1 MRNTIALVVLGL
13 LLGVQMRAQTID
25 PTVEVTRQY
34 EARLGNIVKPALPAT
49 VSDTLDRFERSTDYV
64 IFQRPIRD
72 LYDFMPYEALQI
84 KPVDP
89 EDFAFLYARLGM
101 QVPVMPSAEVRLQ
114 KVLRGGLHFG
124 LSALHDS
131 YYGSTPSAFGEWDM
145 RQKRSNTGFRG
156 DFKYAW
162 DSGEFQFDALYGLS
176 RYNFRNATADAFAH
190 NYGNDRFNL
199 HANIRSADQEEN
211 SIYYDFTAEY
221 RRTGARY
228 DSHDTARET
237 MNEDFTSIH
246 GYVGTTFEIHRVYID
261 MNLTYASFDSL
272 RHYTVGLVEF
282 SPIYEY
288 SNKWLN
294 GKFGIKIANRY
305 GTDMEDRT
313 RTESVDGN
321 DLSPQSSFFP
331 DVDVRAMVVPKV
343 FWVHARVGGGNDI
356 NVFSTLLRQVPFLT
370 PDAQLHFGSRPVDAK
385 LDLETMLWR
394 RVALNASAS
403 FVLCRDNPVFVLD
416 PASAEEPWRLRPDYR
431 NYNKLSFGAEALW
444 KTQSVSI
451 GGEWRYHLYYER
463 DGRPLTELPQMTA
476 GAYVRYSFRD
486 RLTAA
491 LDFTYRSGVEV
502 SSLEIP
508 AVCDL
513 DANVSFL
520 INKHFTIY
528 AKAGNI
534 FNRAIQYI
542 PGYLEPGINFG
553 GGLTVSF

>member
-1 MRNTIALVVLGL
+1 MRNTVALVVLGV
-13 LLGVQMRAQTID
+13 LLGVQLHAQAID

-72 LYDFMPYEALQI
+72 LYDFTPYEALQI
-84 KPVDP
+84 KPMAP
-89 EDFAFLYARLGM
+89 EEFPFLYARVGM
-101 QVPVMPSAEVRLQ
+101 QVPIMPSAEVRLQ
-114 KVLRGGLHFG
+114 KVFRNGLHFG

-131 YYGSTPSAFGEWDM
+131 YIGTSQAAFGEWDL
-145 RQKRSNTGFRG
+145 RQVRGNTDFRG

-162 DSGEFQFDALYGLS
+162 DSGEFQFDAGYGMS
-176 RYNFRNATADAFAH
+176 QYRFRNESADAYAH

-199 HANIRSADQEEN
+199 HANIRSADQKEN

-228 DSHDTARET
+228 NSHDTDSLAMSENYT
-237 MNEDFTSIH
+237 TIH
-246 GYVGTTFEIHRVYID
+246 GFVGTTFEIHRVYID

-313 RTESVDGN
+313 RTESIDGN

-331 DVDVRAMVVPKV
+331 DVDVRAMIVPKI
-343 FWVHARVGGGNDI
+343 FWAHARVGGGNDI
-356 NVFSTLLRQVPFLT
+356 NVFSTLLRQVPVLT
-370 PDAQLHFGSRPVDAK
+370 PDTQLHFGYRPVDAT
-385 LDLETMLWR
+385 LDLESMLFR
-394 RVALNASAS
+394 RIALNASAS
-403 FVLCRDNPVFVLD
+403 YVLYRDSPVFLLD
-416 PASAEEPWRLRPDYR
+416 RTSVRETWRLKPDYR
-431 NYNKLSFGAEALW
+431 DYNRLTFGAEALW
-444 KTQSVSI
+444 KTQSVSV
-451 GGEWRYHLYYER
+451 GGEWRYHIYYSQ
-463 DGRPLTELPQMTA
+463 DGKPLTELPQMTA
-476 GAYVRYSFRD
+476 GAYVRFSFRN
-486 RLTAA
+486 RITAA
-491 LDFTYRSGVEV
+491 LDFTYRSSIEV
-502 SSLEIP
+502 SSLPIP
-508 AVCDL
+508 AIYDL
-513 DANVSFL
+513 SANVNFL
-520 INKHFTIY
+520 INKHFTVY
-528 AKAGNI
+528 AKVGNI
-534 FNRAIQYI
+534 LNHANQYV
-542 PGYLEPGINFG
+542 PGYVEPGSNFG